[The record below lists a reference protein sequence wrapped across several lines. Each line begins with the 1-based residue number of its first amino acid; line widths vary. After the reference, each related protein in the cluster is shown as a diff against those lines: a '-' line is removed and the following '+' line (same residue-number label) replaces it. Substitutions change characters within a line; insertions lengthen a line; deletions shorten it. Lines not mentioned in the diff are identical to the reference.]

1 MSLRRLNDARARAV
15 LVPFIVSRAVVLS
28 ALVLTRHVVTAVHT
42 SSPPVQAADGLL
54 GWDASWYREIAR
66 HGYDGVA
73 KEGLRFFPF
82 VPMLARVGS
91 WLPGVSVRLA
101 LLLVAN
107 GCALAVGFL
116 VYELV
121 RGEGR
126 SDAVARRAVWIVY
139 LAPPAFVL
147 VMGYAEATLMTATLV
162 ALIALR
168 RQRWWTAAIA
178 GVIAGLTRP
187 VGVLLV
193 VPALVEAFGAR
204 NARKRDSSTG
214 DYPVAG
220 YPVAD
225 YIARGAAVIGS
236 LVGTGAYLV
245 WAEHRSGDLL
255 YPLRV
260 QQASAR
266 RGGWVDPFRAVW
278 RAARDAA
285 SGDHLS
291 AGIHVFTVVVLIALI
306 VVLWRRW
313 PVSFAAYATVAAVVA
328 LSARNLDSLERY
340 SLSTV
345 PLVVAAAELVGG
357 GTRERVALVALGAT
371 LVAFSVLAFTGVL
384 VP

>member
-1 MSLRRLNDARARAV
+1 
-15 LVPFIVSRAVVLS
+15 
-28 ALVLTRHVVTAVHT
+28 
-42 SSPPVQAADGLL
+42 
-54 GWDASWYREIAR
+54 
-66 HGYDGVA
+66 
-73 KEGLRFFPF
+73 
-82 VPMLARVGS
+82 MLARVGS

-107 GCALAVGFL
+107 ACALAVGAL
-116 VYELV
+116 MYDLV
-121 RGEGR
+121 RNEGR

-162 ALIALR
+162 ALLALR
-168 RQRWWTAAIA
+168 RQRWWIAAIA

-193 VPALVEAFGAR
+193 VPALVEVVIASRAPRAPGEAR
-204 NARKRDSSTG
+204 APTL
-214 DYPVAG
+214 
-220 YPVAD
+220 D
-225 YIARGAAVIGS
+225 YIGRVAAVIGS
-236 LVGTGAYLV
+236 LVGAGAYLV
-245 WAEHRSGDLL
+245 WAEHRSGDLF

-266 RGGWVDPFRAVW
+266 RGGWIDPARAVW
-278 RAARDAA
+278 FAIRDAA

-291 AGIHVFTVVVLIALI
+291 AGIHVFTVAVLIALI
-306 VVLWRRW
+306 AVLWRRW
-313 PVSFAAYATVAAVVA
+313 PVSFAAYASIATVVA
-328 LSARNLDSLERY
+328 LSARNLESLERY

-345 PLVVAAAELVGG
+345 PLVAAAAELVGG
-357 GTRERVALVALGAT
+357 GTRERAALVALGAT

>member
-1 MSLRRLNDARARAV
+1 MTPRWLNDARARAV
-15 LVPFIVSRAVVLS
+15 LVPFIASRAVVLS
-28 ALVLTRHVVTAVHT
+28 ALVLTRHVVTAT
-42 SSPPVQAADGLL
+42 RTATPPVQASDGLL
-54 GWDASWYREIAR
+54 GWDASWYRDIAR

-107 GCALAVGFL
+107 VCALAVGVL
-116 VYELV
+116 VYELA
-121 RGEGR
+121 RREGR
-126 SDAVARRAVWIVY
+126 SEALARRAVWIVY

-162 ALIALR
+162 ALLALR
-168 RQRWWTAAIA
+168 SRRWWVAAIA
-178 GVIAGLTRP
+178 GVVAGLTRP

-193 VPALVEAFGAR
+193 VPALVEVFAGRTSPERDSPAR
-204 NARKRDSSTG
+204 NHALG
-214 DYPVAG
+214 DYV
-220 YPVAD
+220 
-225 YIARGAAVIGS
+225 ARGAAVIGS
-236 LVGTGAYLV
+236 LVGTGAYLL

-291 AGIHVFTVVVLIALI
+291 AGIHVFTVVVLLALL

-313 PVSFAAYATVAAVVA
+313 PVSFAAYATVATVVA

-345 PLVVAAAELVGG
+345 PLVLAAAELVGG
-357 GTRERVALVALGAT
+357 GTRERATLVALGAT

>member
-1 MSLRRLNDARARAV
+1 V
-15 LVPFIVSRAVVLS
+15 LVPFIASRAVVLS
-28 ALVLTRHVVTAVHT
+28 ALVLTRHAVTAT
-42 SSPPVQAADGLL
+42 RTATPPVQASDGLL
-54 GWDASWYREIAR
+54 GWDASWYRDIAR

-82 VPMLARVGS
+82 VPMLARIGS
-91 WLPGVSVRLA
+91 WIPGVSVRLA

-107 GCALAVGFL
+107 VCALAVGVL

-121 RGEGR
+121 RSEGR
-126 SDAVARRAVWIVY
+126 GEAVARRAVWIVY

-147 VMGYAEATLMTATLV
+147 VMGYAEATLMTATLI
-162 ALIALR
+162 ALLALR
-168 RQRWWTAAIA
+168 RQRWWIAAIA
-178 GVIAGLTRP
+178 GVVAGLTRP

-193 VPALVEAFGAR
+193 VPALVEAFRTR
-204 NARKRDSSTG
+204 NSPDRDH
-214 DYPVAG
+214 PI
-220 YPVAD
+220 AD

-236 LVGTGAYLV
+236 LVGTGAYLL

-291 AGIHVFTVVVLIALI
+291 AGIHVFTVVVLVALI

-313 PVSFAAYATVAAVVA
+313 PVSFAAYATVATVVA

-345 PLVVAAAELVGG
+345 PLVLAAAELVGG
-357 GTRERVALVALGAT
+357 GTRERAVLVALGAT

>member
-1 MSLRRLNDARARAV
+1 V
-15 LVPFIVSRAVVLS
+15 LVPFVASRAVVLS
-28 ALVLTRHVVTAVHT
+28 ALVLTRHVVTAT
-42 SSPPVQAADGLL
+42 RTATPPVQASDGLL
-54 GWDASWYREIAR
+54 GWDASWYRDIAR
-66 HGYDGVA
+66 YGYNGVA
-73 KEGLRFFPF
+73 KEGLRFFPL
-82 VPMLARVGS
+82 VPLLARAGS
-91 WLPGVSVRLA
+91 WLPGVSARLA

-107 GCALAVGFL
+107 TCALAVGVL
-116 VYELV
+116 MYELV

-126 SDAVARRAVWIVY
+126 SDAVAQRAVWIVY

-162 ALIALR
+162 ALLALR
-168 RQRWWTAAIA
+168 REKWWIAALA
-178 GVIAGLTRP
+178 GVVAGLTRP

-193 VPALVEAFGAR
+193 VPAVVEVWSR
-204 NARKRDSSTG
+204 RPRR
-214 DYPVAG
+214 DYP
-220 YPVAD
+220 
-225 YIARGAAVIGS
+225 ARVAAVIGS
-236 LVGTGAYLV
+236 LVGTGAYLA
-245 WAEHRSGDLL
+245 WAEHRTGDLL

-266 RGGWVDPFRAVW
+266 RGGWIDPVRAVW
-278 RAARDAA
+278 RAAHDAA

-291 AGIHVFTVVVLIALI
+291 AGIHVVTVAVLVALL

-313 PVSFAAYATVAAVVA
+313 PVSFAAYASVATVVA

-345 PLVVAAAELVGG
+345 PLVAAAAELMGG
-357 GTRERVALVALGAT
+357 GTRERVTLVALGAT

>member
-1 MSLRRLNDARARAV
+1 MTPRWLNNARARAV
-15 LVPFIVSRAVVLS
+15 LVPFVASRAVVLS
-28 ALVLTRHVVTAVHT
+28 ALVLTRHVVTAT
-42 SSPPVQAADGLL
+42 RTATPPVQASDGLL
-54 GWDASWYREIAR
+54 GWDASWYRDIAR

-82 VPMLARVGS
+82 VPMLARIGS

-107 GCALAVGFL
+107 VCALAVGVL

-126 SDAVARRAVWIVY
+126 SEAVARRAVWIVY

-162 ALIALR
+162 ALLALR
-168 RQRWWTAAIA
+168 RQRWWIAAIA
-178 GVIAGLTRP
+178 GVVAGLTRP

-193 VPALVEAFGAR
+193 VPALVEAFRAR
-204 NARKRDSSTG
+204 NGPKRDYPFP
-214 DYPVAG
+214 DYV
-220 YPVAD
+220 
-225 YIARGAAVIGS
+225 ARGAAVIGS

-266 RGGWVDPFRAVW
+266 RGGWVDPLRAVW

-291 AGIHVFTVVVLIALI
+291 AGIHVFTVVVLVALI

-313 PVSFAAYATVAAVVA
+313 PASFAAYATVATVVA

>member
-1 MSLRRLNDARARAV
+1 M
-15 LVPFIVSRAVVLS
+15 PFVASRAVVLS

-42 SSPPVQAADGLL
+42 SSPPVQASDGLL
-54 GWDASWYREIAR
+54 GWDASWYRDIAR

-82 VPMLARVGS
+82 VPILARVGS
-91 WLPGVSVRLA
+91 WVPGVSARLA

-107 GCALAVGFL
+107 ACALAVGVL
-116 VYELV
+116 MYELV

-162 ALIALR
+162 ALLALR
-168 RQRWWTAAIA
+168 RGKWWLAAIA

-193 VPALVEAFGAR
+193 VPALVEAFGPFRHRTTTTTTSKVAEGEDR
-204 NARKRDSSTG
+204 APKRD
-214 DYPVAG
+214 YP
-220 YPVAD
+220 
-225 YIARGAAVIGS
+225 ARAAAVIGS
-236 LVGTGAYLV
+236 VVGTGAYLV

-266 RGGWVDPFRAVW
+266 RGGWIDPVRAVW
-278 RAARDAA
+278 RAAREAS

-291 AGIHVFTVVVLIALI
+291 AGIHVVTVAVLVALI

-313 PVSFAAYATVAAVVA
+313 PVSFAAYATVATVVA

-345 PLVVAAAELVGG
+345 PLVAAAAELVGG

-371 LVAFSVLAFTGVL
+371 LVAFSVLAFSGVL

>member
-1 MSLRRLNDARARAV
+1 M
-15 LVPFIVSRAVVLS
+15 LVPFVASRAVVLS
-28 ALVLTRHVVTAVHT
+28 ALVLTRHVVTAMRT
-42 SSPPVQAADGLL
+42 ANPPVQASDGLL
-54 GWDASWYREIAR
+54 GWDASWYRDIAR
-66 HGYDGVA
+66 YGYHGVA

-82 VPMLARVGS
+82 VPILARVGS

-107 GCALAVGFL
+107 ASALAVGAL
-116 VYELV
+116 MYELV

-126 SDAVARRAVWIVY
+126 SEAVARRAVWIVY

-162 ALIALR
+162 ALLALR
-168 RQRWWTAAIA
+168 RHRWWIAAIA

-193 VPALVEAFGAR
+193 VPALVEVIGASR
-204 NARKRDSSTG
+204 ARGATGKSSAPKR
-214 DYPVAG
+214 
-220 YPVAD
+220 D
-225 YIARGAAVIGS
+225 YIARAASVIGS
-236 LVGTGAYLV
+236 LIGTGGYLV

-260 QQASAR
+260 QQASSR
-266 RGGWVDPFRAVW
+266 RGGWIDPARAVW
-278 RAARDAA
+278 RAVRDAA

-291 AGIHVFTVVVLIALI
+291 AGIHVVTVMVLVALL

-313 PVSFAAYATVAAVVA
+313 PLSFAAYASVAAVVA

-345 PLVVAAAELVGG
+345 PLVAAAAELVGG
-357 GTRERVALVALGAT
+357 GTRERVTLVALGAT

>member
-1 MSLRRLNDARARAV
+1 LIVRRLTGARARAV
-15 LVPFIVSRAVVLS
+15 LVPFVTSRAVVLS
-28 ALVLTRHVVTAVHT
+28 ALVLTRHVITAVHSAT
-42 SSPPVQAADGLL
+42 PPVQASDGLL

-73 KEGLRFFPF
+73 KEGLRFFPL
-82 VPMLARVGS
+82 VPILARVGS

-101 LLLVAN
+101 LLLVVNA
-107 GCALAVGFL
+107 CALAVGFL
-116 VYELV
+116 MYELV

-139 LAPPAFVL
+139 LAPTAFVL

-168 RQRWWTAAIA
+168 RQRWWIAAIA
-178 GVIAGLTRP
+178 GVVAGLTRP

-193 VPALVEAFGAR
+193 VPALVEVYRATSSREATAGTSVP
-204 NARKRDSSTG
+204 KRD
-214 DYPVAG
+214 YVAR
-220 YPVAD
+220 A
-225 YIARGAAVIGS
+225 AAVIGS
-236 LVGTGAYLV
+236 VVGAGAYLV

-266 RGGWVDPFRAVW
+266 RGGWIDPGRAVW

-291 AGIHVFTVVVLIALI
+291 AGIHVFTVIVLVALL

-313 PVSFAAYATVAAVVA
+313 PVSFAAYASVATVVA

-345 PLVVAAAELVGG
+345 PLVAAAAELVGG

>member
-1 MSLRRLNDARARAV
+1 LTLRRLTDARARAV
-15 LVPFIVSRAVVLS
+15 LVPFIASRAVVLS
-28 ALVLTRHVVTAVHT
+28 ALVLTRHVVTAT
-42 SSPPVQAADGLL
+42 RTATPPVQAADGLL
-54 GWDASWYREIAR
+54 GWDASWYRDIAR

-82 VPMLARVGS
+82 VPILARVGS

-107 GCALAVGFL
+107 ACALAVGAL
-116 VYELV
+116 MYDLV
-121 RGEGR
+121 RNEGR

-147 VMGYAEATLMTATLV
+147 VMGYAEATLMAATLV
-162 ALIALR
+162 ALLALR
-168 RQRWWTAAIA
+168 RQRWWIAAIA

-193 VPALVEAFGAR
+193 VPALVEVISASRAPR
-204 NARKRDSSTG
+204 ATAEASAPKRD
-214 DYPVAG
+214 YF
-220 YPVAD
+220 
-225 YIARGAAVIGS
+225 ARAAAVVGS
-236 LVGTGAYLV
+236 LVGAGAYLV
-245 WAEHRSGDLL
+245 WAEHRSGDLF

-266 RGGWVDPFRAVW
+266 RGGWIDPARAVW
-278 RAARDAA
+278 FAIRDAA

-291 AGIHVFTVVVLIALI
+291 AGIHVFTVAVLVALI

-313 PVSFAAYATVAAVVA
+313 PVSFAAYASIATVVA

>member
-1 MSLRRLNDARARAV
+1 MTPRWLNDARARAV
-15 LVPFIVSRAVVLS
+15 LVPFIASRAVVLS
-28 ALVLTRHVVTAVHT
+28 ALVLTRHVVSATRTAT
-42 SSPPVQAADGLL
+42 PPVQASDGLL
-54 GWDASWYREIAR
+54 GWDASWYRDIAR

-82 VPMLARVGS
+82 VPMLARIGS

-107 GCALAVGFL
+107 VCALAVGVL

-121 RGEGR
+121 RSEGR
-126 SDAVARRAVWIVY
+126 SEAVARRAVWIVY

-162 ALIALR
+162 ALLALR
-168 RQRWWTAAIA
+168 RQRWWIAAIA
-178 GVIAGLTRP
+178 GVVAGLTRP

-193 VPALVEAFGAR
+193 VPALVEAFRTRNSPAHTSPAR
-204 NARKRDSSTG
+204 DHPIG
-214 DYPVAG
+214 
-220 YPVAD
+220 D
-225 YIARGAAVIGS
+225 YIARAAAVIGS

-285 SGDHLS
+285 GGDHLS
-291 AGIHVFTVVVLIALI
+291 AGIHVFTVFVLVALI

-313 PVSFAAYATVAAVVA
+313 PVSFAAYATVATVVA

-345 PLVVAAAELVGG
+345 PLVLAAAELVGG

>member
-1 MSLRRLNDARARAV
+1 M
-15 LVPFIVSRAVVLS
+15 LVPFVVSRAVVLS
-28 ALVLTRHVVTAVHT
+28 ALVLTRHVVTAT
-42 SSPPVQAADGLL
+42 RTATPPVQASDGLL
-54 GWDASWYREIAR
+54 GWDASWYRDIAR

-82 VPMLARVGS
+82 LPILARVGS
-91 WLPGVSVRLA
+91 WMPGVSVRLA
-101 LLLVAN
+101 LLLVVNA
-107 GCALAVGFL
+107 CALAVGAL
-116 VYELV
+116 MYELV

-126 SDAVARRAVWIVY
+126 SDAVAQRAVWIVY

-162 ALIALR
+162 ALLALR
-168 RQRWWTAAIA
+168 RQRWWIAAIA
-178 GVIAGLTRP
+178 GVVAGLTRP

-193 VPALVEAFGAR
+193 VPALVEVIIASRAPR
-204 NARKRDSSTG
+204 ATAEPRASTL
-214 DYPVAG
+214 DYVG
-220 YPVAD
+220 R
-225 YIARGAAVIGS
+225 IAAVIGS
-236 LVGTGAYLV
+236 LVGAGAYLL
-245 WAEHRSGDLL
+245 WAEHRSGDLF

-266 RGGWVDPFRAVW
+266 RGGWIDPARAVW
-278 RAARDAA
+278 FAIRDAA

-291 AGIHVFTVVVLIALI
+291 AGIHVFTVAVLIALI

-313 PVSFAAYATVAAVVA
+313 PVSFAAYASVATVVA

-345 PLVVAAAELVGG
+345 PLVVAAAELIGG
-357 GTRERVALVALGAT
+357 GTRERAVLVMLGAT

>member
-1 MSLRRLNDARARAV
+1 M
-15 LVPFIVSRAVVLS
+15 LVPFIASRAVVLS
-28 ALVLTRHVVTAVHT
+28 ALVLTRHVVTALHT
-42 SSPPVQAADGLL
+42 ANPPVQASDGLL
-54 GWDASWYREIAR
+54 GWDASWYRDIAR

-73 KEGLRFFPF
+73 KEGLRFFPL
-82 VPMLARVGS
+82 VPILARVGS

-107 GCALAVGFL
+107 ACALAVGAL
-116 VYELV
+116 MYELM
-121 RGEGR
+121 RSEGR
-126 SDAVARRAVWIVY
+126 SEAVARRAVWIVY

-162 ALIALR
+162 ALLALR
-168 RQRWWTAAIA
+168 RQRWWIAAIA

-193 VPALVEAFGAR
+193 VPALVEVIRASRVRDATVD
-204 NARKRDSSTG
+204 KRA
-214 DYPVAG
+214 PKL
-220 YPVAD
+220 D
-225 YIARGAAVIGS
+225 YIARAAAVLGS

-266 RGGWVDPFRAVW
+266 RGGWIDPARAVW

-291 AGIHVFTVVVLIALI
+291 AGIHVVTVVVLIALL

-313 PVSFAAYATVAAVVA
+313 PVSFAAYATVAAIVA

-345 PLVVAAAELVGG
+345 PLVAAAAELMGG
-357 GTRERVALVALGAT
+357 GTRERAVLVALGAT

>member
-1 MSLRRLNDARARAV
+1 MRSARARAV
-15 LVPFIVSRAVVLS
+15 LVPFIASRAVVLS

-42 SSPPVQAADGLL
+42 SSPPVQASDGLL

-82 VPMLARVGS
+82 VPLLARIGS

-107 GCALAVGFL
+107 ACALAVGVL
-116 VYELV
+116 VYELM

-126 SDAVARRAVWIVY
+126 SEAVARRAVWIVY

-162 ALIALR
+162 ALLALR
-168 RQRWWTAAIA
+168 RQRWWIAAIA

-204 NARKRDSSTG
+204 NAPKRDHPVG
-214 DYPVAG
+214 DYV
-220 YPVAD
+220 
-225 YIARGAAVIGS
+225 ARGAAVIGS

-291 AGIHVFTVVVLIALI
+291 AGIHVFTVVVLVALI

-313 PVSFAAYATVAAVVA
+313 AVSFAAYATVATVVA